1 MPTELLSSLTRRPWL
16 DLYSEGSFIA
26 RRLGEA
32 AAAAAAADSD
42 PSEADASFA
51 SAAVPIELWLHVLE
65 QLSLGDFAAVCHLGS
80 TCHGLRPLA
89 RHAEVWRRLCGLA
102 YREARGFLPCAAQL
116 RLYGW
121 SWRTMFMRRRR
132 LRFDGLYYLT
142 TVKLIH
148 GLNEGRGMKEADKDF
163 YHAGARARAQCR
175 MAL

>member
-1 MPTELLSSLTRRPWL
+1 M
-16 DLYSEGSFIA
+16 A
-26 RRLGEA
+26 RR
-32 AAAAAAADSD
+32 
-42 PSEADASFA
+42 
-51 SAAVPIELWLHVLE
+51 
-65 QLSLGDFAAVCHLGS
+65 
-80 TCHGLRPLA
+80 
-89 RHAEVWRRLCGLA
+89 AEVWRRLCGLA

-163 YHAGARARAQCR
+163 YHAGARADGGCHSIAPPSAAAAHAAPCV
-175 MAL
+175 